1 MKLKKVLPAYI
12 VLFSISFISQAS
24 SPATGHEKH
33 LQAFLKK
40 AAEIG
45 KDLDNRDNTLLDKL
59 NRSEALFEKYNEDPA
74 AKDIIAQF
82 SSTLFSFASEH
93 QRALSI
99 ADIGHSQEKAKKSS
113 LDLSV
118 FSSRPAVSAILS
130 VAENQKVVMV
140 NEAHHIAQH
149 RALTYDLLEGLW
161 ERGFRYLALEALSS
175 SEANPFRGP
184 LKNDSGYY
192 TQEPMFAYM
201 VFHALE
207 IGYRLIPYDSGGA
220 DIPTREMEAARNL
233 KRSIFD
239 KDPDAKV
246 LIHVGYSHI
255 DETEWLARKLNDLM
269 GIDPLTIDQVKF
281 SEKSAPEFE
290 HQDYENVLS
299 NFTSKEPLVLLDKQ
313 NQLYSSEPNKW
324 DVTVVS
330 PRTSYTI
337 NKPAWMI
344 KDRKTFSL
352 NPSLCKGKYP
362 CLVEVF
368 DQSYARKEDLLN
380 FTPYD
385 KTVIYSE
392 LDKKVVLIR
401 QGITLVVVTDENRV
415 VLSQTQVS
423 Q

>member
-1 MKLKKVLPAYI
+1 
-12 VLFSISFISQAS
+12 
-24 SPATGHEKH
+24 
-33 LQAFLKK
+33 
-40 AAEIG
+40 
-45 KDLDNRDNTLLDKL
+45 
-59 NRSEALFEKYNEDPA
+59 
-74 AKDIIAQF
+74 
-82 SSTLFSFASEH
+82 
-93 QRALSI
+93 
-99 ADIGHSQEKAKKSS
+99 
-113 LDLSV
+113 
-118 FSSRPAVSAILS
+118 
-130 VAENQKVVMV
+130 
-140 NEAHHIAQH
+140 
-149 RALTYDLLEGLW
+149 
-161 ERGFRYLALEALSS
+161 
-175 SEANPFRGP
+175 
-184 LKNDSGYY
+184 
-192 TQEPMFAYM
+192 
-201 VFHALE
+201 
-207 IGYRLIPYDSGGA
+207 
-220 DIPTREMEAARNL
+220 
-233 KRSIFD
+233 
-239 KDPDAKV
+239 
-246 LIHVGYSHI
+246 
-255 DETEWLARKLNDLM
+255 M